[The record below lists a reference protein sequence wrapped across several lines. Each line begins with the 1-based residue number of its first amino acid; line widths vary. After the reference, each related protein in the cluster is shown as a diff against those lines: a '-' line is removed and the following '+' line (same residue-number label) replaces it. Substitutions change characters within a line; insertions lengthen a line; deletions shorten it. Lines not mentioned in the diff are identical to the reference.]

1 MAFESGRFSC
11 EPEARLD
18 VLVASD
24 ADRRSSL
31 DMKCHTWSVDV
42 PRNAFAKVC
51 DGVFVSSP
59 EFVFLQMANELSL
72 IHLIELGYELC
83 GSYSLNPAIERGF
96 EESPCMTKAS
106 RIVAFL
112 EKAPGSR
119 GLRKARRAAKY
130 ILDGSASPME
140 TILSML
146 LTLPMSLGGFA
157 LPRPALN
164 EGRVLKT
171 GRVLGAGRVLEAGRG
186 DETRV
191 RRSDLFWEDAK
202 LAVEYD
208 SDSEHLSSRKFSEDA
223 IRRNEFVLDGITVVT
238 VTRLQVKNLIEMRK
252 LADHLARH
260 LGVRRRITLS
270 DYVERQHR
278 LYAELLSSGRSRV

>member
-1 MAFESGRFSC
+1 MAFESGRFSY

-24 ADRRSSL
+24 ADRRSGL
-31 DMKCHTWSVDV
+31 GMKCHTWSVDV

-51 DGVFVSSP
+51 DEVFVSSP

-171 GRVLGAGRVLEAGRG
+171 GRVLEAGCG

-260 LGVRRRITLS
+260 LGVRRRVTLG
-270 DYVERQHR
+270 DYAERQHR

>member
-1 MAFESGRFSC
+1 MADVLRGGARSAAFERGWFSY
-11 EPEARLD
+11 EPDAQLD

-24 ADRRSSL
+24 ADRRNSL
-31 DMKCHTWSVDV
+31 DLRCHTWSVGV

-59 EFVFLQMANELSL
+59 EFVFLQMASELSL
-72 IHLIELGYELC
+72 VHLIELGYELC
-83 GSYSLNPAIERGF
+83 GRYSLSSSNARGF
-96 EESPCMTKAS
+96 EDSPCRTTAS
-106 RIVAFL
+106 RIASFL

-130 ILDGSASPME
+130 ILNGSASPME
-140 TILSML
+140 TTLSML

-157 LPRPALN
+157 LPRPVLN
-164 EGRVLKT
+164 EDRALKT
-171 GRVLGAGRVLEAGRG
+171 GRG
-186 DETRV
+186 DETRI
-191 RRSDLFWEDAK
+191 RRSDLFWEEAK

-208 SDSEHLSSRKFSEDA
+208 SDSEHLGSRKFSEDA
-223 IRRNEFVLDGITVVT
+223 IRRNEFVLDGVTVVT
-238 VTRLQVKNLIEMRK
+238 VTRLQIRNLIEMRK

-260 LGVRRRITLS
+260 LGVRRRVTLS
-270 DYVERQHR
+270 DYAERQHG